1 MRMRNSFTRTS
12 VIHTIATRS
21 MAESRKRAREVLQK
35 HADRLV
41 KTYHATALG
50 VGHRKKD
57 GVEQREGEVC
67 LVVWVKEKLPESQV
81 PPDKLLPKEIDGVE
95 LDVRQGEVVF
105 T

>member
-1 MRMRNSFTRTS
+1 
-12 VIHTIATRS
+12 

-41 KTYHATALG
+41 KTYHATALDIG
-50 VGHRKKD
+50 YREKD

-67 LVVWVKEKLPESQV
+67 LLVWVKEKLPESQV
-81 PPDKLLPKEIDGVE
+81 APDKLLPKEIDGVE
-95 LDVRQGEVVF
+95 VDIRQGEVFF